1 MANYYP
7 YSNGSWSISTTP
19 NIQYPSYNPAYVSP
33 NGINPQHIIN
43 GRSSGIIW
51 VQGIAGA
58 NAFNDIAPGDSVP
71 LFDSE
76 NPVIYI
82 KSVDMNGRPKE
93 LEIYDLVKRQS
104 TTAPVAPPIDTTKFV
119 ARDELD
125 SFVENKVKEIM
136 KRNKNGKKGDAK

>member
-1 MANYYP
+1 MANYNP
-7 YSNGSWSISTTP
+7 YTGWWNNGG
-19 NIQYPSYNPAYVSP
+19 QYPSYNPTYVSP
-33 NGINPQHIIN
+33 NNVPGANQLLVSN
-43 GRSSGIIW
+43 NRSSGIIW

-104 TTAPVAPPIDTTKFV
+104 TTASAVPPIDTTKFV

>member
-1 MANYYP
+1 MANYNP
-7 YSNGSWSISTTP
+7 YTGWWNNGV
-19 NIQYPSYNPAYVSP
+19 QYPSYNPTYVSP
-33 NGINPQHIIN
+33 NGVNQLSVSN
-43 GRSSGIIW
+43 NRSSGIIW

-104 TTAPVAPPIDTTKFV
+104 TTAPVASPIDMTKFV

>member
-1 MANYYP
+1 MANYNP
-7 YSNGSWSISTTP
+7 YTGWWNNGVQYNPVPYITTTP
-19 NIQYPSYNPAYVSP
+19 NTMNLTPSGPIT
-33 NGINPQHIIN
+33 GR
-43 GRSSGIIW
+43 RSSGIVW

-136 KRNKNGKKGDAK
+136 KRNKNGKKGDDK

>member
-1 MANYYP
+1 MANYNP
-7 YSNGSWSISTTP
+7 YTGWWNNGVQYNPVPYITTTP
-19 NIQYPSYNPAYVSP
+19 GTVNLAPSGP
-33 NGINPQHIIN
+33 ITER
-43 GRSSGIIW
+43 RSSGIIW
-51 VQGIAGA
+51 VQGQEGA
-58 NAFNDIAPGDSVP
+58 KAFNDIRPGESVC

-82 KSVDMNGRPKE
+82 KSVDMSGRPQEMK
-93 LEIYDLVKRQS
+93 IYDLIERQS
-104 TTAPVAPPIDTTKFV
+104 TTTPMVPPIDTTKFV

>member
-1 MANYYP
+1 MANYNP
-7 YSNGSWSISTTP
+7 YTGWWNNGVQYNPAPYITTTP
-19 NIQYPSYNPAYVSP
+19 NYGTISTP
-33 NGINPQHIIN
+33 NTER
-43 GRSSGIIW
+43 RSSGIIW

-104 TTAPVAPPIDTTKFV
+104 TTAPVTPPIDTTKFV

-125 SFVENKVKEIM
+125 AIVEDKVKEIM